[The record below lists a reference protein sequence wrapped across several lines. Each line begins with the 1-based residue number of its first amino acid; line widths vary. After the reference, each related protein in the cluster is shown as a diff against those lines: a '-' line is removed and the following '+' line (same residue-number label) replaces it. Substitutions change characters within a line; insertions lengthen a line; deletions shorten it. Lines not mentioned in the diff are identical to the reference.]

1 MRYVNPRMGGIGL
14 ALLISACSNMTA
26 QTDQSAEPAKTV
38 VSSPLA
44 GEIAAAERLYQANK
58 VERARAELQAL
69 IDANP
74 KRAEAYRVLA
84 GLELEEAHPETA
96 QNVLEKALALE
107 PNNPQTLNQLG
118 VAQRMQGRFSEA
130 EQAYTQALAIDPDYA
145 QAHRNLGILYDLYLG
160 KPGDALNHYQRS
172 QALNG
177 ASDAQ
182 LDGWIADLKRRTGTQ
197 P

>member
-14 ALLISACSNMTA
+14 ALLMNACSNMTA
-26 QTDQSAEPAKTV
+26 QTDQSAEPTKSV

-118 VAQRMQGRFSEA
+118 VAQRMQGRFNEA
-130 EQAYTQALAIDPDYA
+130 EQAYTQALSIDPDYA

-182 LDGWIADLKRRTGTQ
+182 IEGWIADLKRRTGTR

>member
-14 ALLISACSNMTA
+14 ALLMSACSNMTA
-26 QTDQSAEPAKTV
+26 QTDQSAEPAKSV

-44 GEIAAAERLYQANK
+44 GEIAAAEKLYQANK